1 MATLKG
7 TSKQQTV
14 SVSKFLGLYEA
25 EDGDTQMK
33 RGVSPS
39 MNNYEVTENY
49 HLRTRPG
56 FAAYTTKYSSDGE
69 LLPCKG
75 IFRDGETLYTVF
87 GSDVYM
93 SRASSTAISKIGT
106 LPYTGDEPP
115 TVTIFRFGTSV
126 YFLNGYNYYSVDR
139 HVGQPKLSA
148 VVPYVPVVVTGAS
161 PSGGGTELERVNMLT
176 SERRAL
182 FSADGTSK
190 EYLLPEYNLP
200 SDPFVTVEING
211 VDVPPANYTVSDVE
225 GSAPR
230 QTKVVF
236 QETPAKGVNNV
247 EISWKA
253 ASDSKDLI
261 SAMRYV
267 EKFNGA
273 TDSRVFFYGDGSS
286 RVFYTEPTQSGEL
299 TGAYIPAMNE
309 IAIGDDTSPVTGLI
323 RHYGRMMA
331 FKPDGTYT
339 VSYDTITKP
348 DGSVTA
354 GFYVRTMHRSLGSDC
369 MGQMAYVQ
377 NFPRTFCAGTLYDW
391 KQTASYYQDERYAR
405 SVSEPVQFTLRKADA
420 ERLVFFDDD
429 VEKRFY
435 LFLNDS
441 AGTVLVNAY
450 EQGVWFRYTMRFGE
464 DGGIARVSGCCR
476 YDNMLLIATDA
487 AVYELSGKYGY
498 DYTPAAGRQD
508 FLATPIS
515 CTWESGYDAFDAEYQ
530 KKYSSY
536 IWVSLAPGL
545 GASVRVTAQSD
556 RRPDY
561 AKKLCSNTTTGLFDD
576 TDFSELSF
584 ETYAVPRVKR
594 MKLKV
599 KKFVYYKLMFESAGS
614 GKTVKKTPTDKDYV
628 QIPDD
633 DHGNGTVTILNIDQ
647 RVRYGADAK
656 GG

>member
-7 TSKQQTV
+7 TSKQQTF

-39 MNNYEVTENY
+39 MNNYEVTENF

-56 FAAYTTKYSSDGE
+56 FAPYKTKYTSDLPGGK

-75 IFRDGETLYTVF
+75 IFRDGESLYVMF
-87 GSDVYM
+87 GADAYLYKKGANGYSE
-93 SRASSTAISKIGT
+93 TKLGT
-106 LPYTGDEPP
+106 LSYTGDTPP
-115 TVTIFRFGTSV
+115 EVTMFRFGDSV
-126 YFLNGYNYYSVDR
+126 YFLNGFGYFSVER
-139 HVGQPKLSA
+139 RVGAPK
-148 VVPYVPVVVTGAS
+148 VQGVPAYVPTVVTGAS

-176 SERRAL
+176 SQRKAL

-211 VDVPPANYTVSDVE
+211 ADVSPAYYKVLDVE

-236 QETPAKGVNNV
+236 QEAPAKGVNNV
-247 EISWKA
+247 EILWEA
-253 ASDSKDLI
+253 ASDSKALI

-273 TDSRVFFYGDGSS
+273 TDSRVFFYGDGGN
-286 RVFYTEPTQSGEL
+286 VVYYTEPTLSGKL

-309 IAIGDDTSPVTGLI
+309 IAIGDDTSPVTGLM

-331 FKPDGTYT
+331 FKPDGTYS

-435 LFLNDS
+435 LFLNDP

-450 EQGVWFRYTMRFGE
+450 EQGVWYRYSMNFGA
-464 DGGIARVSGCCR
+464 DNSTARVVGCCR
-476 YDNMLLIATDA
+476 FDGMLLVATEA
-487 AVYELSGKYGY
+487 AVYELDERFGY
-498 DYTPAAGRQD
+498 DYTPSIGEQAYLG
-508 FLATPIS
+508 TPILS
-515 CTWESGYDAFDAEYQ
+515 RWESGFDAFGAEFQ

-545 GASVRVTAQSD
+545 GASATVTAESD

-561 AKKLCSNTTTGLFDD
+561 ADKACSNTTTGLFDD
-576 TDFSELSF
+576 VDFEDFSF
-584 ETYAVPRVKR
+584 ETYSVPRVKR

-599 KKFVYYKLMFESAGS
+599 KKFVYYKLIITS
-614 GKTVKKTPTDKDYV
+614 GGGAQIYV
-628 QIPDD
+628 QEPDND
-633 DHGNGTVTILNIDQ
+633 NGHGIVTVLNIDQ
-647 RVRYGADAK
+647 RVRFGSDAK

>member
-7 TSKQQTV
+7 TSKQQTF

-39 MNNYEVTENY
+39 MNNYEVTENF
-49 HLRTRPG
+49 HLRTRSG
-56 FAAYTTKYSSDGE
+56 FSP
-69 LLPCKG
+69 LLEQRDQNGSMIPCKG
-75 IFRDGETLYTVF
+75 VFADGESLYVMF
-87 GSDVYM
+87 GADAYLYKKG
-93 SRASSTAISKIGT
+93 ANGYSKTKLGT
-106 LPYTGDEPP
+106 LPYTGDTPP
-115 TVTIFRFGTSV
+115 EVTMFRFAKSV
-126 YFLNGYNYYSVDR
+126 YFLNGCSYYSVER
-139 HVGQPKLSA
+139 RVGQPKLSA
-148 VVPYVPVVVTGAS
+148 VVPYVPTVVTGAS
-161 PSGGGTELERVNMLT
+161 PSGGGAELERVNMLT
-176 SERRAL
+176 SERKAL

-211 VDVPPANYTVSDVE
+211 ADIPPVAYMVSYVE
-225 GSAPR
+225 GTLPR

-236 QETPAKGVNNV
+236 LQEAPAKGVNNV

-253 ASDSKDLI
+253 SSDSKALI

-273 TDSRVFFYGDGSS
+273 TDSRLFFYGDGKN
-286 RVFYTEPTQSGEL
+286 VVYYTEPTLSGEL

-309 IAIGDDTSPVTGLI
+309 IAIGDDTSPVTGLM

-331 FKPDGTYT
+331 FKPDGTYS

-420 ERLVFFDDD
+420 ERLVFYDDD

-435 LFLNDS
+435 LFLNDP

-450 EQGVWFRYTMRFGE
+450 EQGVWYCYSMNFGA
-464 DGGIARVSGCCR
+464 DNSTARVVGCCR
-476 YDNMLLIATDA
+476 FDGMLLVATEA
-487 AVYELSGKYGY
+487 AVYELDERFGY
-498 DYTPAAGRQD
+498 DYTPSIGEQAYLG
-508 FLATPIS
+508 TPILS
-515 CTWESGYDAFDAEYQ
+515 RWESGFDAFGAEFQ

-545 GASVRVTAQSD
+545 GASATVTAESD

-561 AKKLCSNTTTGLFDD
+561 ADKACSNTTTGLFDD
-576 TDFSELSF
+576 VDFEDFSF
-584 ETYAVPRVKR
+584 ETYSVPRVKR

-599 KKFVYYKLMFESAGS
+599 KKFVYYKLIITS
-614 GKTVKKTPTDKDYV
+614 GGGEQIYV
-628 QIPDD
+628 QRPDND
-633 DHGNGTVTILNIDQ
+633 NGHGIVTVLNIDQ
-647 RVRYGADAK
+647 RVRFGSDAK

>member
-7 TSKQQTV
+7 TSKQQTF

-39 MNNYEVTENY
+39 MNNYEVTENF
-49 HLRTRPG
+49 HLRTRSG
-56 FAAYTTKYSSDGE
+56 FSPLFEQRDQNGSMI
-69 LLPCKG
+69 PCKG
-75 IFRDGETLYTVF
+75 VFADGESLYAMF
-87 GSDVYM
+87 GADAYLYKKG
-93 SRASSTAISKIGT
+93 ANGYSKTKLGT
-106 LPYTGDEPP
+106 LPYTGDTPP
-115 TVTIFRFGTSV
+115 EVTMFRFAKSV
-126 YFLNGYNYYSVDR
+126 YFLNGCSYYSVER
-139 HVGQPKLSA
+139 RVGQPTLSA
-148 VVPYVPVVVTGAS
+148 VVPYVPTVVTGAS

-176 SERRAL
+176 SERKAL

-211 VDVPPANYTVSDVE
+211 EDVPTANYKVLDVE

-236 QETPAKGVNNV
+236 LQEAPAKGVNNV

-253 ASDSKDLI
+253 SSDSKALI

-273 TDSRVFFYGDGSS
+273 TDSRLFFYGDGKN
-286 RVFYTEPTQSGEL
+286 VVYYTEPTLSGEL

-309 IAIGDDTSPVTGLI
+309 IAFGDDTSPVTGLM

-331 FKPDGTYT
+331 FKPDGTYS

-450 EQGVWFRYTMRFGE
+450 EQGVWYRYSMNFGA
-464 DGGIARVSGCCR
+464 DNSTARVVGCCR
-476 YDNMLLIATDA
+476 FDGMLLVATEA
-487 AVYELSGKYGY
+487 ALYELDERFGY
-498 DYTPAAGRQD
+498 DYTPSIGEQAYLG
-508 FLATPIS
+508 TPILS
-515 CTWESGYDAFDAEYQ
+515 RWESGFDAFGAEFQ

-545 GASVRVTAQSD
+545 GALATVTAESD

-561 AKKLCSNTTTGLFDD
+561 ADKACSNTTTGLFDD
-576 TDFSELSF
+576 VDFEEFSF
-584 ETYAVPRVKR
+584 ETYSVPRVKR

-599 KKFVYYKLMFESAGS
+599 KKFVYYKLIITS
-614 GKTVKKTPTDKDYV
+614 GGGAQIYV
-628 QIPDD
+628 QRPDND
-633 DHGNGTVTILNIDQ
+633 NGHGIVTVLNIDQ
-647 RVRYGADAK
+647 RVRFGSDAK

>member
-7 TSKQQTV
+7 TSKQQTF

-56 FAAYTTKYSSDGE
+56 FAVFLRKYTKPTSYEG
-69 LLPCKG
+69 LIPCKG
-75 IFRDGETLYTVF
+75 VFADGESLYVMF
-87 GSDVYM
+87 GADAYLYKKDANGDGYSE
-93 SRASSTAISKIGT
+93 TKLGT
-106 LPYTGDEPP
+106 LPYTGDTPP

-126 YFLNGYNYYSVDR
+126 YFLNGHSYYSVER
-139 HVGQPKLSA
+139 HVGQPTLSA
-148 VVPYVPVVVTGAS
+148 VVPYIPIVVTGAS
-161 PSGGGTELERVNMLT
+161 PSGGGTELERANMLT
-176 SERRAL
+176 SQRRAL

-200 SDPFVTVEING
+200 SKPFVTVEING

-225 GSAPR
+225 GSVPK

-236 QETPAKGVNNV
+236 TEAPAKGVNNV
-247 EISWKA
+247 EILWEA
-253 ASDSKDLI
+253 ASDSKALI

-273 TDSRVFFYGDGSS
+273 TDSRLFFYGDGKN
-286 RVFYTEPTQSGEL
+286 VVYYTEPTLSGEL

-309 IAIGDDTSPVTGLI
+309 IAIGDDTSPVTGLM

-331 FKPDGTYT
+331 FKPDGTYS

-420 ERLVFFDDD
+420 ERLVFYDDD

-450 EQGVWFRYTMRFGE
+450 EQGVWYRYSMNFGA
-464 DGGIARVSGCCR
+464 DNSTARVVGCCR
-476 YDNMLLIATDA
+476 FDGMLLVATEA
-487 AVYELSGKYGY
+487 AVYELDERFGY
-498 DYTPAAGRQD
+498 DYTPSIGEQAYLG
-508 FLATPIS
+508 TPILS
-515 CTWESGYDAFDAEYQ
+515 RWESGFDAFGAEFQ

-545 GASVRVTAQSD
+545 GASATVTAESD

-561 AKKLCSNTTTGLFDD
+561 ADKACSNTTTGLFDD
-576 TDFSELSF
+576 VDFEDFSF
-584 ETYAVPRVKR
+584 ETYSVPRVKR

-599 KKFVYYKLMFESAGS
+599 KKFVYYKLIITS
-614 GKTVKKTPTDKDYV
+614 GGGEQIYV
-628 QIPDD
+628 QRPDND
-633 DHGNGTVTILNIDQ
+633 NGHGIVTVLNIDQ
-647 RVRYGADAK
+647 RVRFGSDAK

>member
-7 TSKQQTV
+7 TSKQQTF

-39 MNNYEVTENY
+39 MNNYEVTENF

-56 FAAYTTKYSSDGE
+56 FAPYKTKYTSNLPDGE

-75 IFRDGETLYTVF
+75 VFADGESLYVMF
-87 GSDVYM
+87 GADAYLYKKD
-93 SRASSTAISKIGT
+93 ANGDYYETNLGT
-106 LPYTGDEPP
+106 LPYTGDTPP
-115 TVTIFRFGTSV
+115 EVTMFRFGKSV
-126 YFLNGYNYYSVDR
+126 YFLNGHSYYSVER
-139 HVGQPKLSA
+139 RVGQPTLSA
-148 VVPYVPVVVTGAS
+148 VVPYVPIVVTGAS

-176 SERRAL
+176 SERKAL

-200 SDPFVTVEING
+200 SNPFVTVEING
-211 VDVPPANYTVSDVE
+211 VDVPPAYYKVLDVE

-236 QETPAKGVNNV
+236 QEAPAKGVNNV

-253 ASDSKDLI
+253 ASDSKALI

-273 TDSRVFFYGDGSS
+273 TDSRVFFYGDGGN
-286 RVFYTEPTQSGEL
+286 VVYYTEPTLSGKL

-309 IAIGDDTSPVTGLI
+309 IAIGDDTSPVTGLM

-331 FKPDGTYT
+331 FKPDGTYS

-354 GFYVRTMHRSLGSDC
+354 GFYVRTMHRSIGSDC

-450 EQGVWFRYTMRFGE
+450 EQGVWYRYSMNFGA
-464 DGGIARVSGCCR
+464 DNSTARVVGCCR
-476 YDNMLLIATDA
+476 FDGMLLVATEA
-487 AVYELSGKYGY
+487 AVYELDERFGY
-498 DYTPAAGRQD
+498 DYTPSIGEQAYLG
-508 FLATPIS
+508 TPILS
-515 CTWESGYDAFDAEYQ
+515 RWESGFDAFGAEFQ

-545 GASVRVTAQSD
+545 GASATVTAESD

-561 AKKLCSNTTTGLFDD
+561 ADKACSNTTTGLFDD
-576 TDFSELSF
+576 VDFEEFSF
-584 ETYAVPRVKR
+584 ETYSVPRVKR

-599 KKFVYYKLMFESAGS
+599 KKFVYYKLIVTS
-614 GKTVKKTPTDKDYV
+614 GGGEQIYV
-628 QIPDD
+628 QKIPNNDNG
-633 DHGNGTVTILNIDQ
+633 HGIVTVLNIDQ
-647 RVRYGADAK
+647 RVRFGSDAK

>member
-7 TSKQQTV
+7 SSKQQTV

-39 MNNYEVTENY
+39 MNNYEVTENF

-56 FAAYTTKYSSDGE
+56 FSPLFERRNHDGSMI
-69 LLPCKG
+69 PCKG
-75 IFRDGETLYTVF
+75 VFRDGESLYVMF
-87 GSDVYM
+87 GADAYLYKKGTNGYSP
-93 SRASSTAISKIGT
+93 TKLGT
-106 LPYTGDEPP
+106 LPYTGDTPP
-115 TVTIFRFGTSV
+115 DVTMFRFGDSV
-126 YFLNGYNYYSVDR
+126 YFLNGYSYYSVER
-139 HVGQPKLSA
+139 RVGQPKLSA
-148 VVPYVPVVVTGAS
+148 VIPYVPIVVTGAS

-190 EYLLPEYNLP
+190 EYLLPEYSLP
-200 SDPFVTVEING
+200 DNPFVTVEING
-211 VDVPPANYTVSDVE
+211 ADVPTSNYKVLNVE
-225 GSAPR
+225 GAVPT

-236 QETPAKGVNNV
+236 NEAPAKGVNNV
-247 EISWKA
+247 EILWKA
-253 ASDSKDLI
+253 ASDSKALI
-261 SAMRYV
+261 SAMRFV

-273 TDSRVFFYGDGSS
+273 TDSRLFFYGDGGN
-286 RVFYTEPTQSGEL
+286 VVYYTEPTLSGKL

-309 IAIGDDTSPVTGLI
+309 IAIGDDASPVTGLM

-331 FKPDGTYT
+331 FKPDGTYS
-339 VSYDTITKP
+339 VSYDTIAKP

-354 GFYVRTMHRSLGSDC
+354 GFYVRTMHRSIGSDC

-405 SVSEPVQFTLRKADA
+405 SVSDPVQFTLRRADA

-450 EQGVWFRYTMRFGE
+450 EQGVWYRYTMRFGE
-464 DGGIARVSGCCR
+464 DNGIARVSGCCR
-476 YDNMLLIATDA
+476 YDNRMLIATDA
-487 AVYELSGKYGY
+487 AVYELSREYGY
-498 DYTPAAGRQD
+498 DYTPSAGRQD
-508 FLATPIS
+508 FLGTPIL
-515 CTWESGYDAFDAEYQ
+515 CRWESGFDAFGAEFQ

-545 GASVRVTAQSD
+545 GASATVTAESD

-561 AKKLCSNTTTGLFDD
+561 ADKACSNTTTGLFDD
-576 TDFSELSF
+576 VDFEEFSF
-584 ETYAVPRVKR
+584 ETYSVPRVKR

-599 KKFVYYKLMFESAGS
+599 KKFVYYKLIVTS
-614 GKTVKKTPTDKDYV
+614 GGGEQIYV
-628 QIPDD
+628 QVLNN
-633 DHGNGTVTILNIDQ
+633 DHGHGIVTVLNIDQ
-647 RVRYGADAK
+647 RVRFGSDAK

>member
-7 TSKQQTV
+7 TSKQQTF

-25 EDGDTQMK
+25 KDGDTQMK

-39 MNNYEVTENY
+39 MNNYEVTENF

-56 FAAYTTKYSSDGE
+56 FAPYIRKYSSNLPDVE

-87 GSDVYM
+87 GADVYM
-93 SRASSTAISKIGT
+93 ERAGESAVNKIGT
-106 LPYTGDEPP
+106 LPYTGDTPP
-115 TVTIFRFGTSV
+115 EVTMFRFGDSV
-126 YFLNGYNYYSVDR
+126 YFLNGFGYFSVER
-139 HVGQPKLSA
+139 NVGAPK
-148 VVPYVPVVVTGAS
+148 VQDVPAYVPIVVTGAS

-200 SDPFVTVEING
+200 ANPFVTVEING
-211 VDVPPANYTVSDVE
+211 EDVPPANYKVSDVE
-225 GSAPR
+225 GSVPK

-236 QETPAKGVNNV
+236 LQEAPAKGVNNV

-253 ASDSKDLI
+253 ATDSKALI
-261 SAMRYV
+261 SAMRFV

-273 TDSRVFFYGDGSS
+273 TDSRVFFYGDGGN
-286 RVFYTEPTQSGEL
+286 VVYYTEPTLSGKL

-309 IAIGDDTSPVTGLI
+309 IAIGDDTSPVTGLM

-331 FKPDGTYT
+331 FKPDGTYS

-354 GFYVRTMHRSLGSDC
+354 GFYVRTMHRSIGSDC

-405 SVSEPVQFTLRKADA
+405 SVSEPVQFTLRSADA

-441 AGTVLVNAY
+441 VGTVLVNAY
-450 EQGVWFRYTMRFGE
+450 EQGVWYRYTMRFGE
-464 DGGIARVSGCCR
+464 DNGIARVSGCCR
-476 YDNMLLIATDA
+476 YDNRMLIATDA
-487 AVYELSGKYGY
+487 AVYELSRKYGY
-498 DYTPAAGRQD
+498 DYTPSAGKQEY
-508 FLATPIS
+508 LGTPIL
-515 CTWESGYDAFDAEYQ
+515 CRWESGFDAFGAEFQ

-545 GASVRVTAQSD
+545 GASATVTAESD

-561 AKKLCSNTTTGLFDD
+561 ADKAFSNTTTGLFDD
-576 TDFSELSF
+576 VDFEEFSF
-584 ETYAVPRVKR
+584 ETYSVPRVKR

-599 KKFVYYKLMFESAGS
+599 KKFVYYKLIVTS
-614 GKTVKKTPTDKDYV
+614 GGGEQIYV
-628 QIPDD
+628 QRPDND
-633 DHGNGTVTILNIDQ
+633 NGHGIVTVLNIDQ
-647 RVRYGADAK
+647 RVRFGSDAK

>member
-39 MNNYEVTENY
+39 MNNYEVTENF

-56 FAAYTTKYSSDGE
+56 FSPLFERRNHDGSMI
-69 LLPCKG
+69 PCKG
-75 IFRDGETLYTVF
+75 VFRDGESLYVMF
-87 GSDVYM
+87 GADAYLYKKGTNGYSP
-93 SRASSTAISKIGT
+93 TKLGT
-106 LPYTGDEPP
+106 LPYTGDTPP
-115 TVTIFRFGTSV
+115 EVTMFRFGDSV
-126 YFLNGYNYYSVDR
+126 YFLNGYSYYSVECR
-139 HVGQPKLSA
+139 VGQPMFSA
-148 VVPYVPVVVTGAS
+148 VVPYIPIVVTGAS

-176 SERRAL
+176 SQRRAL

-190 EYLLPEYNLP
+190 EYLLPEYSLP
-200 SDPFVTVEING
+200 DNPFVTVEING
-211 VDVPPANYTVSDVE
+211 ADVPTKNYKVLNVE
-225 GSAPR
+225 GAVPT

-236 QETPAKGVNNV
+236 NEAPAKGVNNV
-247 EISWKA
+247 EILWEA
-253 ASDSKDLI
+253 ASDSKALI
-261 SAMRYV
+261 SAMRFV

-273 TDSRVFFYGDGSS
+273 TDSRLFFYGDGGN
-286 RVFYTEPTQSGEL
+286 VVYYTEPTQSGKL

-309 IAIGDDTSPVTGLI
+309 IAIGDGTSPVTGLM

-331 FKPDGTYT
+331 FKPGGTYS

-354 GFYVRTMHRSLGSDC
+354 GFYVRTMHRSIGSDC

-405 SVSEPVQFTLRKADA
+405 SVSEPVQFTLRRADA

-450 EQGVWFRYTMRFGE
+450 EQGVWYRYSTRFGA
-464 DGGIARVSGCCR
+464 DNSMARVVGCCR
-476 YDNMLLIATDA
+476 FDGMLLIATEA
-487 AVYELSGKYGY
+487 AVYEFDERFGY
-498 DYTPAAGRQD
+498 DYTPSIGEQAYLG
-508 FLATPIS
+508 TPIL
-515 CTWESGYDAFDAEYQ
+515 CRWESGFDAFGAEFQ

-545 GASVRVTAQSD
+545 GASATVTAESD

-561 AKKLCSNTTTGLFDD
+561 ADKACSNTTTGLFEDV
-576 TDFSELSF
+576 DFEAFSF
-584 ETYAVPRVKR
+584 ETYSVPRVKR

-599 KKFVYYKLMFESAGS
+599 KKFVYYKLIVTS
-614 GKTVKKTPTDKDYV
+614 GGGEQIYV
-628 QIPDD
+628 QDPDN
-633 DHGNGTVTILNIDQ
+633 DHGLGIVTVLNIDQ
-647 RVRYGADAK
+647 RVRFGSDAK

>member
-7 TSKQQTV
+7 SSKQQTV

-39 MNNYEVTENY
+39 MNNYEVTENF

-56 FAAYTTKYSSDGE
+56 FAPYKTEYTSNLPGGE

-75 IFRDGETLYTVF
+75 VFADGESLYVMF
-87 GSDVYM
+87 GADAYLYKKGANGYSE
-93 SRASSTAISKIGT
+93 TKLGT
-106 LPYTGDEPP
+106 LPYTGDTPP
-115 TVTIFRFGTSV
+115 EVTMFRFAKSV
-126 YFLNGYNYYSVDR
+126 YFLNGCSYYSVER
-139 HVGQPKLSA
+139 RVGQPTLSP
-148 VVPYVPVVVTGAS
+148 VVPYVPTVVTGAS

-176 SERRAL
+176 SERKAL
-182 FSADGTSK
+182 FSADGTSN

-211 VDVPPANYTVSDVE
+211 VDVPPANYTVSDVD
-225 GSAPR
+225 GSVPR

-236 QETPAKGVNNV
+236 LQEAPAKGVNNV

-253 ASDSKDLI
+253 ASDSKALI

-273 TDSRVFFYGDGSS
+273 TDSRLFFYGDGKN
-286 RVFYTEPTQSGEL
+286 VVYYTEPTLSGEL

-309 IAIGDDTSPVTGLI
+309 IAFGDDTSPVTGLM

-331 FKPDGTYT
+331 FKPDGTYS

-420 ERLVFFDDD
+420 ERLVFYDDD

-435 LFLNDS
+435 LFLNDP

-450 EQGVWFRYTMRFGE
+450 EQGVWYRYSMNFGA
-464 DGGIARVSGCCR
+464 DNSTARVVGCCR
-476 YDNMLLIATDA
+476 FNGMLLVATEA
-487 AVYELSGKYGY
+487 ALYELDERFGY
-498 DYTPAAGRQD
+498 DYTPSIGEQVY
-508 FLATPIS
+508 LGTPILS
-515 CTWESGYDAFDAEYQ
+515 RWESGFDAFGAEFQ

-545 GASVRVTAQSD
+545 GASATVTAESD

-561 AKKLCSNTTTGLFDD
+561 ADKACSNTTTGLFDD
-576 TDFSELSF
+576 VDFEEFSF
-584 ETYAVPRVKR
+584 ETYSVPRVKR

-599 KKFVYYKLMFESAGS
+599 KKFVYYKLIVTS
-614 GKTVKKTPTDKDYV
+614 GGGEQIYV
-628 QIPDD
+628 QRPDN
-633 DHGNGTVTILNIDQ
+633 DHGHGIVTVLNIDQ
-647 RVRYGADAK
+647 RVRFGSDAK

>member
-7 TSKQQTV
+7 TSKQQTF

-39 MNNYEVTENY
+39 MNNYEVTENF
-49 HLRTRPG
+49 HLRTRSG
-56 FAAYTTKYSSDGE
+56 FSPLLEQRNQDGSMI
-69 LLPCKG
+69 PCKG
-75 IFRDGETLYTVF
+75 VFADGESLYVMF
-87 GSDVYM
+87 GADAYLYKKG
-93 SRASSTAISKIGT
+93 ANGYSKTKLGT
-106 LPYTGDEPP
+106 LPYTGDTPP
-115 TVTIFRFGTSV
+115 EVTMFRFAKSV
-126 YFLNGYNYYSVDR
+126 YFLNGCSYYGVER
-139 HVGQPKLSA
+139 RVGQPKLSE
-148 VVPYVPVVVTGAS
+148 VVPYVPTVVTGAS

-176 SERRAL
+176 SERKAL

-200 SDPFVTVEING
+200 SNPFVTVEING
-211 VDVPPANYTVSDVE
+211 ADVPTAYYKVLDVE

-236 QETPAKGVNNV
+236 LQEAPAKGVNNV

-253 ASDSKDLI
+253 SSDSKALI

-273 TDSRVFFYGDGSS
+273 TDSRLFFYGDGKN
-286 RVFYTEPTQSGEL
+286 VVYYTEPTLSGEL

-309 IAIGDDTSPVTGLI
+309 IAFGDDTSPVTGLM

-331 FKPDGTYT
+331 FKPDGTYS

-450 EQGVWFRYTMRFGE
+450 EQGVWYRYSMNFGA
-464 DGGIARVSGCCR
+464 DNSTARVVGCCR
-476 YDNMLLIATDA
+476 FDGMLLVATEA
-487 AVYELSGKYGY
+487 ALYELDERFGY
-498 DYTPAAGRQD
+498 DYTPSIGEQAYLG
-508 FLATPIS
+508 TPILS
-515 CTWESGYDAFDAEYQ
+515 RWESGFDAFGAEFQ

-545 GASVRVTAQSD
+545 GASATVTAESD

-561 AKKLCSNTTTGLFDD
+561 ADKACSNTTTGLFDD
-576 TDFSELSF
+576 VDFEDFSF
-584 ETYAVPRVKR
+584 ETYSVPRVKR

-599 KKFVYYKLMFESAGS
+599 KKFVYYKLIITS
-614 GKTVKKTPTDKDYV
+614 GGGEQIYV
-628 QIPDD
+628 QRPDND
-633 DHGNGTVTILNIDQ
+633 NGHGIVTVLNIDQ
-647 RVRYGADAK
+647 RVRFGSDAK

>member
-39 MNNYEVTENY
+39 MNNYEVTENF

-56 FAAYTTKYSSDGE
+56 FAPYKTEYTSDLPGGK

-87 GSDVYM
+87 GADVYM
-93 SRASSTAISKIGT
+93 DRAGESAAIKIGT
-106 LPYTGDEPP
+106 LPYTGDTPP
-115 TVTIFRFGTSV
+115 EVTMFRFGDSV
-126 YFLNGYNYYSVDR
+126 YFLNGFGYFSVER
-139 HVGQPKLSA
+139 HVGAPNVQD
-148 VVPYVPVVVTGAS
+148 VPAYVPIVVTGAS

-176 SERRAL
+176 SQRRAL

-200 SDPFVTVEING
+200 ADPFVTVEING
-211 VDVPPANYTVSDVE
+211 MDIPPIAYMVSYVE
-225 GSAPR
+225 GSVPR

-236 QETPAKGVNNV
+236 QEAPAKGVNNV

-253 ASDSKDLI
+253 ASDSKALI
-261 SAMRYV
+261 SAMRFV

-273 TDSRVFFYGDGSS
+273 TDSRLFFYGDGGN
-286 RVFYTEPTQSGEL
+286 VVYYTEPTLSGKL

-309 IAIGDDTSPVTGLI
+309 IAIGDDTSPVTGLL

-331 FKPDGTYT
+331 FKPDGTYS

-354 GFYVRTMHRSLGSDC
+354 GFYVRTMHRSIGSDC

-405 SVSEPVQFTLRKADA
+405 SVSEPVQFTLRRADA

-450 EQGVWFRYTMRFGE
+450 EQGVWYRYTMRFGA
-464 DGGIARVSGCCR
+464 DNSMARVVGCCR
-476 YDNMLLIATDA
+476 FDGMLLIATEA
-487 AVYELSGKYGY
+487 AVYEFDERFGY
-498 DYTPAAGRQD
+498 DYTPSIGEQAYLG
-508 FLATPIS
+508 TPIL
-515 CTWESGYDAFDAEYQ
+515 CRWESGFDAFGAEFQ

-545 GASVRVTAQSD
+545 GASATVTAESD

-561 AKKLCSNTTTGLFDD
+561 ADKACSNTTTGLFEDV
-576 TDFSELSF
+576 DFEAFSF
-584 ETYAVPRVKR
+584 ETYSVPRVKR

-599 KKFVYYKLMFESAGS
+599 KKFVYYKLIVTS
-614 GKTVKKTPTDKDYV
+614 GGGEQIYV
-628 QIPDD
+628 QTPDD
-633 DHGNGTVTILNIDQ
+633 DHGLGIVTVLNIDQ
-647 RVRYGADAK
+647 RVRFGSDAK